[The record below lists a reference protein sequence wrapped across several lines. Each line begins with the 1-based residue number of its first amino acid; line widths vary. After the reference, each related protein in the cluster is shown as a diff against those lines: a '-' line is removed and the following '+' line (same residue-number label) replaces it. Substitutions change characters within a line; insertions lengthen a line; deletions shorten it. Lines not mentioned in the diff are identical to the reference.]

1 MTWAGCSYPDRHL
14 PPFIHSTHR
23 LYGVDT
29 LPEHQ
34 SSVCSSPQLSPW
46 EVWLQRRRALQKAR
60 CQKTHCMSHLQCLST
75 GFKMCAIQSCEGD
88 STMKTTHTSDR
99 CNFWTSRF
107 LIPFF
112 FLIIW
117 LDFILILWL
126 CVSTRYFSHSPET
139 SPSRCLS
146 VFPAGKTQV
155 TLMATVVRSVRRRGD

>member
-1 MTWAGCSYPDRHL
+1 MELTHCQNISHL
-14 PPFIHSTHR
+14 SAHHHSSHHEKFGFR
-23 LYGVDT
+23 GDELY
-29 LPEHQ
+29 EQ
-34 SSVCSSPQLSPW
+34 
-46 EVWLQRRRALQKAR
+46 AR
-60 CQKTHCMSHLQCLST
+60 CQKTHCMLHLQCFLST

-99 CNFWTSRF
+99 CNFWTSLF
-107 LIPFF
+107 LIPFFF